1 MSTSLPWSAEA
12 PDWPAPSFDA
22 LLTRWQ
28 TRDPSRTLLAWRDP
42 ADAGSAW
49 QRLDVGS
56 FAAAVERMAAGLH
69 GQGIGQGDRVAWLGF
84 NHPGQLVLL
93 WALARLGAVFV
104 PLNHRLSPAEWAA
117 VLADCSPRLLVHD
130 AAWCEQARALGAW
143 PGSMAHERVC
153 AVDALARVSA
163 EPAPSHPEDA
173 TQPLLLVYT
182 SGTTGH
188 PKAAVHTQANLL
200 ANMAIAGQVQALSE
214 QDVVLTVLP
223 LFHVGGLCIQTL
235 PALAAGA
242 QVLLMARFDPGAT
255 LQSIAQ
261 DRPTLTL
268 QVPATL
274 QALVSH
280 PSWSTTDVSSLRA
293 VWAGSSVLPP
303 APLQAFLDRGV
314 PVCNVYGST
323 ETGPFSVALPPAF
336 AASHLGS
343 CGWPAP
349 GVQVRLLGVDGGEAA
364 QGQVGEL
371 CVRGPNV
378 VARYWP
384 DRPAVDTQGF
394 FHSGDLAR
402 QAPDGSFTVVGRA
415 KDMIISGGENIYPA
429 EIENLLVQH
438 PAVAECAVIGQPD
451 ARWGEVAVA
460 CVVLR
465 EPQAPQAQP
474 WAERVQAFLDGRLA
488 RYKWPRRWV
497 ALDRLPRTALGKVQ
511 KGELRALLDARPP
524 A

>member
-1 MSTSLPWSAEA
+1 
-12 PDWPAPSFDA
+12 
-22 LLTRWQ
+22 
-28 TRDPSRTLLAWRDP
+28 
-42 ADAGSAW
+42 
-49 QRLDVGS
+49 VGS

-130 AAWCEQARALGAW
+130 AAWGEQARALGAW

-163 EPAPSHPEDA
+163 EPAPAHPDDA

-255 LQSIAQ
+255 LASIVQ

-280 PSWSTTDVSSLRA
+280 PAWSTADVSSLRA

-303 APLQAFLDRGV
+303 ARSSLSGPGCAGLQCVRQHRDRAVFGGAAAGVCGQPSRFLR
-314 PVCNVYGST
+314 
-323 ETGPFSVALPPAF
+323 L
-336 AASHLGS
+336 AASPFWQYVPTRSITGLPCAISMGT
-343 CGWPAP
+343 
-349 GVQVRLLGVDGGEAA
+349 AA
-364 QGQVGEL
+364 
-371 CVRGPNV
+371 R
-378 VARYWP
+378 
-384 DRPAVDTQGF
+384 
-394 FHSGDLAR
+394 
-402 QAPDGSFTVVGRA
+402 
-415 KDMIISGGENIYPA
+415 I
-429 EIENLLVQH
+429 
-438 PAVAECAVIGQPD
+438 
-451 ARWGEVAVA
+451 
-460 CVVLR
+460 
-465 EPQAPQAQP
+465 
-474 WAERVQAFLDGRLA
+474 
-488 RYKWPRRWV
+488 
-497 ALDRLPRTALGKVQ
+497 
-511 KGELRALLDARPP
+511 
-524 A
+524 